1 MEDRGSRTD
10 RAGCRRG
17 NFRRWGFVV
26 ALLCLS
32 TTLAHSTWAYVEIP
46 YTLGRVI
53 NEATFVLVMRV
64 EKVEKT
70 KNLILFRKVRDLKG
84 NFPQDVIRHN
94 IGTAGFHPREWQ
106 TIMAWAEPG
115 QTAIFFHN
123 GGASETCI
131 NGYWYQAYAGGD
143 WWTMSHGEPYLL
155 RSFAGKPEKLET
167 AVTAML
173 AGQEVVVPCMVD
185 GNKEALHLR
194 TAKIQRMKVSLK
206 IQDYNAAR
214 DFVGWGGEDF
224 RIVEGMPAFSHLGA
238 ANHTGPDA
246 GGIAA
251 ADFAGDGRPGVC
263 LFGAGKVSLLRVQ
276 STSLNEVAL
285 PITGGARS
293 VAWADYNGDKLP
305 DLLLATTSGP
315 KLLTNQGNGVFKDD
329 SNLLPREPYYN
340 LRSAAWVDADADGKP
355 DVVLSNGF
363 LGLKLYRNLGHA
375 EPPATLATEPAT
387 ASPQPASPPQPLW
400 FHDVTA
406 KSGLNS
412 ASSAT
417 PVRADSILVGDLNSD
432 GRQDII
438 VTGTDVR
445 VLLNA
450 GGSFQERKDAG
461 LKFTTA
467 GITPLLADLNG
478 DKHLDLFVP
487 QADGSRKLFRNDG
500 QARFTDVTAASGA
513 IAQPIR
519 FATCAAI
526 VPSADPKRIG
536 LVVGCLRG
544 PNRFFRG
551 DGSGKFVDATEEIGL
566 HQKVFNTRGVSALDL
581 NVDGAIDLVFNN
593 EAQESTILLGRPALN
608 AATASR

>member
-1 MEDRGSRTD
+1 
-10 RAGCRRG
+10 
-17 NFRRWGFVV
+17 
-26 ALLCLS
+26 
-32 TTLAHSTWAYVEIP
+32 
-46 YTLGRVI
+46 
-53 NEATFVLVMRV
+53 
-64 EKVEKT
+64 
-70 KNLILFRKVRDLKG
+70 LKG
-84 NFPQDVIRHN
+84 NYPQDVIRHN
-94 IGTAGFHPREWQ
+94 IAQAGFHPREWQ

-143 WWTMSHGEPYLL
+143 WWNMSHGEPYLL

-173 AGQEVVVPCMVD
+173 GGQEVVVPCMVD
-185 GNKEALHLR
+185 GNKEALQLR
-194 TAKIQRMKVSLK
+194 TAKIQRMKASLK
-206 IQDYNAAR
+206 LMDYNAAR

-238 ANHTGPDA
+238 ANHTGPEA

-251 ADFAGDGRPGVC
+251 ADFDGDGKPDVC
-263 LFGAGKVSLLRVQ
+263 LYGAGKVSLLQVQ
-276 STSLNEVAL
+276 GTSLNEVAL

-293 VAWADYNGDKLP
+293 AAWADYNGDKLP
-305 DLLLATTSGP
+305 DLLLATASGP
-315 KLLTNQGNGVFKDD
+315 KLLTNQGKGVFKDD

-355 DVVLSNGF
+355 DVVLGNGF
-363 LGLKLYRNLGHA
+363 LGLKLYRNLGSA
-375 EPPATLATEPAT
+375 EAPATPAT
-387 ASPQPASPPQPLW
+387 QPAPVPAQPAAPSQPLW
-400 FHDVTA
+400 FHEATA
-406 KSGLNS
+406 KFGLD
-412 ASSAT
+412 AAPGAT
-417 PVRADSILVGDLNSD
+417 PLRADSILVGDLNSD
-432 GRQDII
+432 GRQDVI

-445 VLLNA
+445 VLINA

-461 LKFTTA
+461 VKIVS
-467 GITPLLADLNG
+467 GSSSPLLADLNG

-487 QADGSRKLFRNDG
+487 QPDGSCKLFRNDG
-500 QARFTDVTAASGA
+500 QGKFTDVTAASGA
-513 IAQPIR
+513 IAGPIR
-519 FATCAAI
+519 FATCAATM
-526 VPSADPKRIG
+526 PSADPKRIG

-544 PNRFFRG
+544 SNRFFRG

-608 AATASR
+608 AVTASR